1 MNIFS
6 KICKVALVASLP
18 LVGVGGGLLL
28 SSCESDGFYYQDE
41 ARVRLEGPEIWALG
55 ADSLVFSFVTSDDDT
70 KEYVMDVDVCIM
82 GPVADRDR
90 TANIVVNAAK
100 TTAKESQYDVPKTV
114 VIPAGKNKATLPVT
128 LKRDPS
134 LETSTVRLQIAVA
147 ASSDFA
153 VGVNEQNHF
162 TLIWNDQTAR
172 PKNWDSLKEFF
183 GEYSDR
189 KYRFMLSNSPKGTE
203 FSAETMTWAMLNSYK
218 IKFAAALEEY
228 NADHPD
234 KPLTD
239 ENNQLV
245 SF

>member
-1 MNIFS
+1 MNIKNIIKAS
-6 KICKVALVASLP
+6 ALSLIVA
-18 LVGVGGGLLL
+18 GGMLTT
-28 SSCESDGFYYQDE
+28 SCENDGFYYQDE

-55 ADSLVFSFVTSDDDT
+55 ADSLVYSFVAEPSDV
-70 KEYVMDVDVCIM
+70 KEYVMDIDVCVM

-100 TTAKESQYDVPKTV
+100 TTAAASQYSVPATV
-114 VIPAGKNKATLPVT
+114 TIPAGKNKGTLSVT
-128 LKRDPS
+128 LKRDAS
-134 LETSTVRLQIAVA
+134 LESKTVRLQVEVA
-147 ASSDFA
+147 KSNDFA

-162 TLIWNDQTAR
+162 TLIWSDQIAR

-183 GEYSDR
+183 GEYSDV
-189 KYRFMLSNSPKGTE
+189 KYRFMLSNSPAGTE
-203 FSAETMTWAMLNSYK
+203 FSTETMSWALLNSYK

-228 NADHPD
+228 NAANPD

-239 ENNQLV
+239 ENHQLV